1 MALRCL
7 AIRIVIRG
15 RLLTRGCSETAWQ
28 QQSALARNL
37 RGLEPQEV
45 CQAVARFGGAEALDF
60 LNLLTALQRLVRRS
74 PRRMPSEEEELARQ
88 LMRAMCQH
96 LGSSDSRER
105 HRARRLGWLAQGAWA
120 AAKCREL
127 PEAQAL
133 LQEVGLALRAVL
145 ERRKAPLEARDA
157 AQLLWALASGR
168 VALPG
173 LSLAGRLRPQDFS
186 PQDTANVLWALGR
199 LEDEELFAELLPR
212 AEAQVEQMEPQGL
225 AAVLATLAQRRGDAT
240 VATAAAGLVQRAARR
255 VQRDIEQTSRLQ
267 DSAWRVAE
275 LVQLCWAFSALQL
288 EAAQFQHLALRLA
301 REANSPSSSQ
311 AFAARDLS
319 LLAWSFANSSSVPLA
334 LEVPRIAQAALPR
347 LREFDNQGVANL
359 CWALGS
365 TGTADRAIFARLAH
379 AEELDFTARQLANIC
394 WASATVA
401 FLQRD
406 IFEQADRL
414 AQRSLGAFQAP
425 EAASLLWSFAQ
436 VSLQPTWHPE
446 VPGTAREAA
455 NVCWS
460 LAVLGLHREDV
471 LAHTAKLMEGDAL
484 EIHLAQWHLAFLAY
498 KLEAAGPAAASRFGE
513 AWLRRT
519 GRAAHAVAQRS
530 TSSKIHGDVSAE
542 VRKICRGEL
551 IQDELVVEQCLVL
564 DIAWPQRKLALEVDG
579 PWHWAR
585 TLPGDVLVE
594 LGPSRLKR
602 RLLDR
607 LGWQVLHLSYD
618 AWRCDRRAAMRELL
632 PVLKP
637 KNVLGKGSFGKAYL
651 VKNTEE
657 NELCVVKQMETSAME
672 AKAPSFSRAD

>member
-414 AQRSLGAFQAP
+414 AQRRPRGVPSPGGGLAAVVLRPGLAAAHVAPGGPRHGAGGGQRM
-425 EAASLLWSFAQ
+425 L
-436 VSLQPTWHPE
+436 
-446 VPGTAREAA
+446 VPG
-455 NVCWS
+455 
-460 LAVLGLHREDV
+460 GL
-471 LAHTAKLMEGDAL
+471 
-484 EIHLAQWHLAFLAY
+484 
-498 KLEAAGPAAASRFGE
+498 GPAPR
-513 AWLRRT
+513 
-519 GRAAHAVAQRS
+519 GRAGAHR
-530 TSSKIHGDVSAE
+530 
-542 VRKICRGEL
+542 
-551 IQDELVVEQCLVL
+551 
-564 DIAWPQRKLALEVDG
+564 EVDG
-579 PWHWAR
+579 GRCFGDPFGPVASRLPRLQVRSRRPRRRLPLRRSLAPAHGAGGAR
-585 TLPGDVLVE
+585 GGATQHQLQDPRGRVGGGEEDLPGRTHP
-594 LGPSRLKR
+594 G
-602 RLLDR
+602 
-607 LGWQVLHLSYD
+607 
-618 AWRCDRRAAMRELL
+618 
-632 PVLKP
+632 
-637 KNVLGKGSFGKAYL
+637 
-651 VKNTEE
+651 
-657 NELCVVKQMETSAME
+657 
-672 AKAPSFSRAD
+672 

>member
-267 DSAWRVAE
+267 DTRWRSLCSCAGLSALCSWRPLSSSTWRCAWRGRRIARVARRPLLPGICRFWPGASPTPAQCRWHWRCRGSRRRRCRDFE
-275 LVQLCWAFSALQL
+275 SLTTKAWPTSAGLWAAPAPRTAPSSRASRTPKSSTSPRGSWRTSAG
-288 EAAQFQHLALRLA
+288 R
-301 REANSPSSSQ
+301 RRRSPSSKGTS
-311 AFAARDLS
+311 LS
-319 LLAWSFANSSSVPLA
+319 
-334 LEVPRIAQAALPR
+334 RQ
-347 LREFDNQGVANL
+347 
-359 CWALGS
+359 
-365 TGTADRAIFARLAH
+365 TASHRGD
-379 AEELDFTARQLANIC
+379 
-394 WASATVA
+394 
-401 FLQRD
+401 
-406 IFEQADRL
+406 
-414 AQRSLGAFQAP
+414 LGAFQAP